1 MYRFLTAGVIVGL
14 AALPIRGETQAP
26 RPDSAAARAQ
36 RFLDSAE
43 AVLAVKNV
51 SQNRGEWL
59 SEYDINYDTE
69 VLSAEA
75 QLEFGATLARIVQ
88 TSRQFDS
95 TPLPPTLAR
104 RMQLLKRLI
113 DAPSPPDSADAAEM
127 TRLAAGLDADY
138 GRGRYCKRATA
149 TATPSCRNLDDL
161 EHVLA
166 HSRNPDSLLD
176 AWKGWHDSV
185 GAPMRER
192 YTRFA
197 SLANTGARWM
207 GFADAGAMWR
217 GRYDMP
223 PDAFVALVDSLW
235 QEVRPL
241 YVQLHAYVRRRLVQ
255 RYGAK
260 LVPPNGMI
268 PVQLTGNMW
277 GQDWTNIADLV
288 VPRSTAGTGVDLT
301 SILKARGV
309 TPLQMV
315 RMGERFYVSLGFDSL
330 PPTFWQRSLFVRPR
344 DRDVVCHASAWDI
357 DDREDLRVK
366 MCIEPTADD
375 FRTIHHELGHDYYFR
390 SYQDQPFLYK
400 NGANDGF
407 HEAIG
412 DAIAL
417 SITPRYLVQ
426 IGLLA
431 KEPAPAGDTLE
442 LLRQALDHVAFLP
455 FGITIDKWRWEMFA
469 GKFGPAE
476 YTKRW
481 WELRGLYGGVMPPE
495 PRGPTTFD
503 PGAKYHVAGNVP
515 YMRYFLAQV
524 LEFQFYRALCHEAGY
539 QGPLYRCSYYQSK
552 DAGRRFAAMLRL
564 GQSKPWPDA
573 LEVLT
578 GQRTMD
584 ATALLDYFQPLI
596 VWLEKQNKGAPVG
609 W

>member
-1 MYRFLTAGVIVGL
+1 MYRFVTLSVVAAL

-26 RPDSAAARAQ
+26 AADTAVQRAR

-43 AVLAVKNV
+43 AVLAVQNV
-51 SQNRGEWL
+51 VQNRAEWL

-75 QLEFGATLARIVQ
+75 QRGFGAALSRIVQ
-88 TSRQFDS
+88 TSRQFDGV
-95 TPLPPTLAR
+95 PLPDELAR
-104 RMQLLKRLI
+104 RMQLLKRFI
-113 DAPSPPDSADAAEM
+113 DAPAPPDSADATEM

-138 GRGRYCKRATA
+138 GRGRYCKRATPQA
-149 TATPSCRNLDDL
+149 KPSCRNLDDL

-166 HSRNPDSLLD
+166 LSRNPDSLLD

-185 GAPMRER
+185 GTPMRDR

-197 SLANTGARWM
+197 SLANAGAREM

-217 GRYDMP
+217 ARYDMP

-255 RYGAK
+255 RYGARQ
-260 LVPPNGMI
+260 VPPSGMI

-277 GQDWTNIADLV
+277 GQDWSNIADLV

-301 SILKARGV
+301 GILKARGV

-315 RMGERFYVSLGFDSL
+315 RMGERFYISLGFDSL

-390 SYQDQPFLYK
+390 SYEDQPFLYK

-431 KEPAPAGDTLE
+431 KEPAPSGDTLD

-469 GKFGPAE
+469 GKFGPAD
-476 YTKRW
+476 YTRRW
-481 WELRGLYGGVMPPE
+481 WELRGLYGGIMPPE
-495 PRGPTTFD
+495 PRGTATFD

-539 QGPLYRCSYYQSK
+539 EGPLYRCSYYQSK

-584 ATALLDYFQPLI
+584 ATALLDYFQPLM
-596 VWLEKQNKGAPVG
+596 VWLERQNKGAPVG